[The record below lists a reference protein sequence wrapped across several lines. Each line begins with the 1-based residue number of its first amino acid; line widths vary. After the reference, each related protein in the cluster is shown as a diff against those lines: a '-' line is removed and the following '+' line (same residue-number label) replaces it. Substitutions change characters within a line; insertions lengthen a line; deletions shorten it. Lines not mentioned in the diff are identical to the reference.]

1 MRKRLFGV
9 SVVAVCAVAL
19 VPFLPEKIAIN
30 PSASAPKGFYL
41 IEETGENSVKV
52 GDFIIIPVPQK
63 FKKWVIERQYLAP
76 NIPLLKQVV
85 ALSGDRVCAVNGRI
99 FINGNYKATAQ
110 KLDAGGREM
119 PQLSGCFTLKEG
131 QFFALMPAKNS
142 LDSRYFGA
150 LELKNIEGIA
160 RPIWVW
166 NSEGDASG
174 KELK

>member
-1 MRKRLFGV
+1 MMRKRLFDV

-19 VPFLPEKIAIN
+19 VPFLPEKIAVN

-41 IEETGENSVKV
+41 IEKTGDNSVKV
-52 GDFIIIPVPQK
+52 GDFIVISVPQK
-63 FKKWVIERQYLAP
+63 FRNWVVERQYLAP
-76 NIPLLKQVV
+76 GIPLLKQVV
-85 ALSGDRVCAVNGRI
+85 ALSGDRICAVNRRI
-99 FINGNYKATAQ
+99 FINGNYKSKAQ
-110 KLDAGGREM
+110 KVDARGRGM
-119 PQLSGCFTLKEG
+119 PQLSGCFTLKAD

-174 KELK
+174 